1 MEDKGLIPQTNL
13 KRVYFNTSEELF
25 EILKRNKFD
34 GDFSR
39 WVNCLIVKQLEKEGI
54 IEGGDS
60 P

>member
-1 MEDKGLIPQTNL
+1 MLIPQTNL

-54 IEGGDS
+54 IEGRDS